1 MLYKL
6 AHILLTHF
14 PWLWECIEWLN
25 DLLFTIRYRHSLHKL
40 NGLAKLEDADALVT
54 FFEHQPE
61 ESFAFFRPHPFDR
74 KHIRKLLRRSSMLM
88 HVIYRDGQI
97 VGYCF
102 LRCFFIGKG
111 YRGYIVDAH
120 QQRKGIG
127 TELGAW
133 LNDTAEKLPIRTF
146 KTINNSNPAS
156 LRLAAATCQLKKV
169 QEMEN
174 GDAEYE
180 CII

>member
-6 AHILLTHF
+6 AHILLTRL
-14 PWLWECIEWLN
+14 PWLWEVIEWLN
-25 DLLFTIRYRHSLHKL
+25 DLFFMMRYHRSLRTISQTATIDDT
-40 NGLAKLEDADALVT
+40 NALVA
-54 FFEHQPE
+54 FFEQQPE

-74 KHIRKLLRRSSMLM
+74 KHICKLIRRSSMLM

-111 YRGYIVDAH
+111 YRGYIVDAN

-127 TELGAW
+127 KELGAW
-133 LNDTAEKLPIRTF
+133 LNDTARKLPIRTF
-146 KTINNSNPAS
+146 KTINNNNPAS
-156 LRLAAATCQLKKV
+156 LRLAAATCQLNKV